1 MTYQEKIIIKELF
14 RDRKWFHEH
23 KLLDK
28 NI

>member
-1 MTYQEKIIIKELF
+1 MRFQGKIIIKELF
-14 RDRKWFHEH
+14 WDRKWFHEH